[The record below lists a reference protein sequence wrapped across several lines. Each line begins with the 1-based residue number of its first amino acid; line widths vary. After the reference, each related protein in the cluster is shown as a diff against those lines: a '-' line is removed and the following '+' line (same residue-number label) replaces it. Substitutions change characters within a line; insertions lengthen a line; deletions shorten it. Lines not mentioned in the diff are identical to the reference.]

1 MKNRKENDPIQ
12 FQRKPPQK
20 RNNVEDNKFEDPVPL
35 DEVNREEKEQ
45 RNKRASKSSSRT
57 DD

>member
-1 MKNRKENDPIQ
+1 MKNRKESDPIQ
-12 FQRKPPQK
+12 FQRNPRKK
-20 RNNVEDNKFEDPVPL
+20 HNNVEDNKFEDPVPL